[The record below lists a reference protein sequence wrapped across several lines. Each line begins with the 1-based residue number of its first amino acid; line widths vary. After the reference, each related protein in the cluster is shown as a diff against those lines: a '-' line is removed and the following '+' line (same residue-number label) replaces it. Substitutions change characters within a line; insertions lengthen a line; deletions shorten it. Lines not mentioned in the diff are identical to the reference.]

1 MGSLYEALV
10 HLSHVHDDEIL
21 DGYRRYESVLSTI
34 LTPEQMET
42 YAAHIQQTG
51 VVRIFEDMTP
61 DELAA
66 LPPGLPAIANA
77 VMADTPISME
87 NRRVVALLDQRGE
100 HDATPDYNASPR
112 IDANR

>member
-1 MGSLYEALV
+1 M
-10 HLSHVHDDEIL
+10 
-21 DGYRRYESVLSTI
+21 I
-34 LTPEQMET
+34 LTPEQIED

-61 DELAA
+61 DELATM
-66 LPPGLPAIANA
+66 PPGLPEIAMA
-77 VMADTPISME
+77 VTANTPISME

-112 IDANR
+112 INANR